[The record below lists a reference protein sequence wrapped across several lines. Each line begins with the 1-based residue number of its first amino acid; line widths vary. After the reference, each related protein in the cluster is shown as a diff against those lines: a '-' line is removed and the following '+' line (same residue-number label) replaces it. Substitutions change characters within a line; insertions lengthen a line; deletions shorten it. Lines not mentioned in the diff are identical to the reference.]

1 MSEKPLHRGPMR
13 ESIGCD
19 DENFS
24 SPKESRLRASG
35 VGLKWGP
42 RGWEGVRSYPF
53 GDLAQLYYPDHN
65 YDSALRHFREE
76 MHLTRGMW
84 KAMQAEGY
92 KENTKTLT
100 RAQVRTIVK
109 FLGEP

>member
-1 MSEKPLHRGPMR
+1 MSSSARRKEIPPRSPTPLARR
-13 ESIGCD
+13 
-19 DENFS
+19 
-24 SPKESRLRASG
+24 
-35 VGLKWGP
+35 
-42 RGWEGVRSYPF
+42 F

-84 KAMQAEGY
+84 KAMRAEGY

>member
-1 MSEKPLHRGPMR
+1 MSAAPSLTGR
-13 ESIGCD
+13 D
-19 DENFS
+19 
-24 SPKESRLRASG
+24 G
-35 VGLKWGP
+35 VGLQGGL

-84 KAMQAEGY
+84 KAMRAEGY

-100 RAQVRTIVK
+100 RAQVRTIVR